1 MIKYLKTTTVATMA
15 ILTMLNT
22 GAVFAQSNNDSE
34 TKESAAIVTADKL
47 NVRSGPSTSHDI
59 VGSFSKNDGVDL
71 LSIKNGWY
79 KIEMEDG
86 KIAWTN
92 GQYIT
97 LDGEISVKKLNV
109 RTGPS
114 IIYDV
119 IEFKEKED
127 KVKIIKA
134 EDNGWYEIELKDG
147 KTGYV
152 CGKYVKTEAKN
163 LHDYSD
169 LYNVSNKAS
178 KSISRSSNKSTNSN
192 SKKSYSSTSSKKKS
206 QSSNVVTTMTVSA
219 TAYAGDGITATGT
232 VPKVGRTIAVD
243 PRVIPYGTRVYIPAL
258 GGTYIAEDC
267 GGGIKGNKI
276 DIFMSSEAKC
286 NSWGVRNIEIQILK

>member
-1 MIKYLKTTTVATMA
+1 MIKKITGTTIAV
-15 ILTMLNT
+15 LTMLTMFNSN
-22 GAVFAQSNNDSE
+22 AVYAQNNKYIDSK
-34 TKESAAIVTADKL
+34 KEQAVVNVDNL
-47 NVRSGPSTSHDI
+47 NIRSGPSTSEDI
-59 VGSFSKNDGVDL
+59 VGGFELDDEVEL
-71 LSIKNGWY
+71 ISIKNGWY
-79 KIEMEDG
+79 KIELEDG
-86 KIAWTN
+86 NVAWTN

-127 KVKIIKA
+127 KVKLIKA

-286 NSWGVRNIEIQILK
+286 NSWGVRKIEIQILK

>member
-1 MIKYLKTTTVATMA
+1 MIKKITGTTIAV
-15 ILTMLNT
+15 LTMLTMFNSN
-22 GAVFAQSNNDSE
+22 AVYAQNNKYIDSK
-34 TKESAAIVTADKL
+34 KEQAVVNVDNL
-47 NVRSGPSTSHDI
+47 NIRSGPSTSEDI
-59 VGSFSKNDGVDL
+59 VGGFELDDEVEL
-71 LSIKNGWY
+71 ISIKNGWY
-79 KIEMEDG
+79 KIELEDG
-86 KIAWTN
+86 NVAWTN

>member
-1 MIKYLKTTTVATMA
+1 MIKKFTSTTIAT
-15 ILTMLNT
+15 LTMLTMFNSN
-22 GAVFAQSNNDSE
+22 AVYAQNNKDVE
-34 TKESAAIVTADKL
+34 QEKEQAVVNVDKL
-47 NVRSGPSTSHDI
+47 NIRSGPSTSDDI
-59 VGSFSKNDGVDL
+59 IGGFELKDEVDL
-71 LSIKNGWY
+71 ISIKNGWY
-79 KIEMEDG
+79 KIELEDG

-97 LDGEISVKKLNV
+97 LDGKVSVKKLNV

-114 IIYDV
+114 ILYDI
-119 IEFKEKED
+119 IELKEKED
-127 KVKIIKA
+127 VVKIIKA

-152 CGKYVKTEAKN
+152 CGKYIETEAKN

-169 LYNVSNKAS
+169 LYNVATEAS
-178 KSISRSSNKSTNSN
+178 
-192 SKKSYSSTSSKKKS
+192 KSYSSTSSKSTSSKKS
-206 QSSNVVTTMTVSA
+206 SSSKVVTTMTVSA
-219 TAYAGDGITATGT
+219 TAYAGDSITATGT
-232 VPKVGRTIAVD
+232 IPKVGRTIAVD
-243 PRVIPYGTRVYIPAL
+243 PRVIPYGTKVYIPAL

>member
-1 MIKYLKTTTVATMA
+1 MIKKFTSTTIAA
-15 ILTMLNT
+15 LTMLTMFNSN
-22 GAVFAQSNNDSE
+22 AVYAQNNKDVE
-34 TKESAAIVTADKL
+34 QEKEQAVVNVDKL
-47 NVRSGPSTSHDI
+47 NIRSGPSTSDDI
-59 VGSFSKNDGVDL
+59 IGGFELKDEVDL
-71 LSIKNGWY
+71 ISIKNGWY
-79 KIEMEDG
+79 KIELEDG

-97 LDGEISVKKLNV
+97 LDGKVSVKKLNV

-114 IIYDV
+114 ILYDI
-119 IEFKEKED
+119 IELKEKED
-127 KVKIIKA
+127 VVKIIKA

-152 CGKYVKTEAKN
+152 CGKYIETEAKN

-169 LYNVSNKAS
+169 LYNVATEAS
-178 KSISRSSNKSTNSN
+178 
-192 SKKSYSSTSSKKKS
+192 KSYSSTSSKSTSSKKS
-206 QSSNVVTTMTVSA
+206 SSLKVVTTMTVSA
-219 TAYAGDGITATGT
+219 TAYAGDSITATGT
-232 VPKVGRTIAVD
+232 IPKVGRTIAVD
-243 PRVIPYGTRVYIPAL
+243 PRVIPYGTKVYIPAL